1 MKISLSISPD
11 NPRSAP
17 IIFKNGL
24 EHGITQAATLGY
36 DAVELHIHDLWT
48 IDADALRAQLETYH
62 LPVSSIGP
70 GLVYGG
76 DAFSFVDADAGVRQQ
91 ALERIQLL
99 IDLCQKLGT
108 LAMVGVVHGNVSHD
122 AATRRTQ
129 MERIVEYMRAID
141 AYAGA
146 RGVKLALEAI
156 NRYETNCFNRA
167 EEMVALIEENNLR
180 SSGILLDNFHM
191 NIEEVSIE
199 DAIRTA
205 GKHLALVHFS
215 DSNRWYPGAGHLDLA
230 AIVRVLRE
238 IGYAGYLSLETLPLP
253 DPDTAARKGLAN
265 TRRLVVME
273 TKGVVP

>member
-11 NPRSAP
+11 NPRGAP

-24 EHGITQAATLGY
+24 AHGIAQAAALGY

-48 IDADALRAQLETYH
+48 IDADALRAQLHAHH

-76 DAFSFVDADAGVRQQ
+76 DTFSFADADARVRQQ
-91 ALERIQLL
+91 ALERIHLH
-99 IDLCQKLGT
+99 IDLCQKFGT
-108 LAMVGVVHGNVSHD
+108 MAMVGVVHGNVSHD
-122 AATRRTQ
+122 AETRRIQ
-129 MERIVEYMRAID
+129 MARIAEHMREID

-146 RGVKLALEAI
+146 HGVTLALEAI

-167 EEMVALIEENNLR
+167 AELVALIQENNLR

-191 NIEEVSIE
+191 NIEEVSMH

-215 DSNRWYPGAGHLDLA
+215 DSNRWYPGAGHLDLP
-230 AIVRVLRE
+230 AIVRTLRE
-238 IGYAGYLSLETLPLP
+238 IGYAGYLALEALPLP
-253 DPDTAARKGLAN
+253 DPDTAARKGLEN
-265 TRRLVVME
+265 TRRWLA
-273 TKGVVP
+273 T

>member
-1 MKISLSISPD
+1 MKISLSVSPD
-11 NPRSAP
+11 NPRGAP

-24 EHGITQAATLGY
+24 EHGIAQAAALGY
-36 DAVELHIHDLWT
+36 DAVELHLHDLWKVDVDT
-48 IDADALRAQLETYH
+48 VRAQLHAQH

-76 DAFSFVDADAGVRQQ
+76 DTFSFADADARVRQQ
-91 ALERIQLL
+91 ALERIHLH
-99 IDLCQKLGT
+99 IDLCQKFGT

-122 AATRRTQ
+122 ETTRRVQ
-129 MERIVEYMRAID
+129 MARIAEHMREID
-141 AYAGA
+141 TYAGA
-146 RGVKLALEAI
+146 RGVTLALEAI

-167 EEMVALIEENNLR
+167 AELVALIQENNLR

-191 NIEEVSIE
+191 NIEEVSMH

-230 AIVRVLRE
+230 SLIRVLRE
-238 IGYAGYLSLETLPLP
+238 VGYAGYLALEALPLP
-253 DPDTAARKGLAN
+253 DPETAARKGLEN
-265 TRRLVVME
+265 TRRLLA
-273 TKGVVP
+273 T

>member
-1 MKISLSISPD
+1 MKISLSVSPD
-11 NPRSAP
+11 NPRGAP
-17 IIFKNGL
+17 IIFKNDL
-24 EHGITQAATLGY
+24 EHGIAQAAALGY

-48 IDADALRAQLETYH
+48 IDADALRTQLRAH
-62 LPVSSIGP
+62 RLPVSSIGP

-76 DAFSFVDADAGVRQQ
+76 DTFSFADADANVREQ
-91 ALERIQLL
+91 AVERVRLQ

-122 AATRRTQ
+122 ETTRRAQ
-129 MERIVEYMRAID
+129 MARIAEHMRAMD

-146 RGVKLALEAI
+146 RGVTLALEAI

-167 EEMVALIEENNLR
+167 AEIVALIEENDLR

-191 NIEEVSIE
+191 NIEEVSLE
-199 DAIRTA
+199 NAIRAA

-215 DSNRWYPGAGHLDLA
+215 DSNRWYPGAGHLDLPA
-230 AIVRVLRE
+230 LIRALRE
-238 IGYAGYLSLETLPLP
+238 IGYAGYLALEALPLP
-253 DPDTAARKGLAN
+253 DADTAARKGLEHV
-265 TRRLVVME
+265 RRWLAAE